1 MFNLSNLLIKASA
14 QDDSSYI
21 IPGIGEK
28 YLPTDLTTLLDDI
41 TLFAQKLAIPVAI
54 ALYLLSA
61 FLYLTSAGEA
71 EKIKRA
77 NQAVLYTT
85 VGLIVVLIAHGLA
98 LVVRNIF
105 APDLPIPDIISL

>member
-1 MFNLSNLLIKASA
+1 MFNLLNLLTKVSA
-14 QDDSSYI
+14 QDDSPI
-21 IPGIGEK
+21 IPEIGGK
-28 YLPTDLTTLLDDI
+28 KLPIDLTTLLDNI

-54 ALYLLSA
+54 ALYLWAA

-98 LVVRNIF
+98 LVVKNIF
-105 APDLPIPDIISL
+105 APDLPV

>member
-1 MFNLSNLLIKASA
+1 MFNLLIKGIAVA
-14 QDDSSYI
+14 ANDSGG
-21 IPGIGEK
+21 IPPYDLPKIGEEDLD
-28 YLPTDLTTLLDDI
+28 LPTNLTDLLEKLTSFL
-41 TLFAQKLAIPVAI
+41 QQLAIPVAV
-54 ALYLLSA
+54 ALYLWAA

-98 LVVRNIF
+98 LVVKNIF
-105 APDLPIPDIISL
+105 APELPV

>member
-1 MFNLSNLLIKASA
+1 MFNLSIKTVAA
-14 QDDSSYI
+14 VDVD
-21 IPGIGEK
+21 IPKIGEK
-28 YLPTDLTTLLDDI
+28 YLPRDLTTLLDNI
-41 TLFAQKLAIPVAI
+41 TLSAQRLAIPVAV
-54 ALYLLSA
+54 ALYLWAA

-98 LVVRNIF
+98 SVVKNIF
-105 APDLPIPDIISL
+105 APDLPV